1 MGSYSSS
8 TSKDENSKI
17 KESQE
22 DSSYDYELKTDNSFV
37 KKKGKNNSIFGQSET
52 KDNSKI
58 IDLYENKI
66 SYKFEWREG
75 GNEVQISG
83 NFLNNWRVKKNMKK
97 NSKTGFFEIILDVPK
112 AVNQFKFIV
121 DKKWI
126 CSPKYDT
133 INDKN
138 NINNVID
145 LRNYNEIIIYD
156 DNDFKELKKKKK
168 KVVKGSKK
176 EYNCKFPNLNEIND
190 DAPAL
195 PINYQNTFDLNNQSK
210 QDLIKRNNKRY
221 LKCNISR
228 NKLENNS
235 FKTIMTISHDKVL
248 HICYN
253 IEKNSENINNKFV
266 RTAITQRNKHK
277 FLTLIYY
284 TPKK

>member
-8 TSKDENSKI
+8 NSKEENTKI
-17 KESQE
+17 KESHDE
-22 DSSYDYELKTDNSFV
+22 SSYDYELKSDNTFSM
-37 KKKGKNNSIFGQSET
+37 KKGYNNSIFGQYET
-52 KDNSKI
+52 KENSKI
-58 IDLYENKI
+58 IDFNENKI
-66 SYKFEWREG
+66 SYKFEWKEG
-75 GNEVQISG
+75 GDEVQISG
-83 NFLNNWRVKKNMKK
+83 NFLNNWKVKKNMKK
-97 NSKTGFFEIILDVPK
+97 NTKTGFFEIILDVPK

-133 INDKN
+133 INEKN

-156 DNDFKELKKKKK
+156 DNDFKNLKKKKK
-168 KVVKGSKK
+168 KVVKGGKK
-176 EYNCKFPNLNEIND
+176 EYNCKIPSLNDIND
-190 DAPAL
+190 EAPAL

-210 QDLIKRNNKRY
+210 QDLIKKNNKRY
-221 LKCNISR
+221 LKNNISR

-253 IEKNSENINNKFV
+253 IEKNNENFNNKFV
-266 RTAITQRNKHK
+266 RTSITQRNKHK

-284 TPKK
+284 APKN

>member
-1 MGSYSSS
+1 MGVYSSS

-22 DSSYDYELKTDNSFV
+22 ESSFDYELKSDNYSP
-37 KKKGKNNSIFGQSET
+37 KKKGKNKSIFEQNET

-58 IDLYENKI
+58 IDYCENKI
-66 SYKFEWREG
+66 SYKFEWKEG

-83 NFLNNWRVKKNMKK
+83 NFLNNWKVIKNMKK
-97 NSKTGFFEIILDVPK
+97 NKKTGFFEIILDVPK

-126 CSPKYDT
+126 CSPKYET

-138 NINNVID
+138 IINNVID
-145 LRNYNEIIIYD
+145 LRNHNDIIIYD
-156 DNDFKELKKKKK
+156 DYDYKGVKKKKK
-168 KVVKGSKK
+168 KVLKSTKK
-176 EYNCKFPNLNEIND
+176 EFSCKFPSLNDINE

-195 PINYQNTFDLNNQSK
+195 PINYQNIFDLNNQSK
-210 QDLIKRNNKRY
+210 QELIKRNNKKY
-221 LKCNISR
+221 LKYNISR

-253 IEKNSENINNKFV
+253 IEKNNENYNNKLV

-277 FLTLIYY
+277 FLPLISY